1 MTLVS
6 QGVMAT
12 MNTQQAGDYTHTVH
26 APHQGNRLVIIDTAT
41 AKAPCRQALALCA
54 RAPWYL
60 DTQHQSTRSRASL
73 STVGS
78 WWPAEHRVQ
87 QTGSSRAG
95 FRRSQHGARI
105 PTLDTEHNDR
115 GSPDL
120 GSSAVSSTPVRS
132 RGARTAPPS
141 PLHYY
146 ATEGSH
152 LCDGSRFALAHATHR
167 RQRAGPISYHH
178 ETETT
183 LDLA

>member
-54 RAPWYL
+54 RARGIW
-60 DTQHQSTRSRASL
+60 TRNIKAPGPEPVSARSVPGGQRN
-73 STVGS
+73 TGS
-78 WWPAEHRVQ
+78 SH
-87 QTGSSRAG
+87 TGSSRAG

-105 PTLDTEHNDR
+105 PTSDTEHNDH
-115 GSPDL
+115 GSRDL
-120 GSSAVSSTPVRS
+120 GSSVVSSTPVRS

-146 ATEGSH
+146 PSEGSH